1 MKHILCFIEDGVLP
15 CQEPVWNVSPVT
27 FAFSTQ
33 ISAGGTVSLINRGMW
48 KNETVKSGTFLI
60 LILKRQTV
68 LKTQS
73 CKIELNPLLD
83 VFCMQGMSGTRTSI
97 VVYGGAPKTVKTRSV
112 KMSALVSINTT
123 MVDMHRAL
131 FFTQSVSLFL
141 FLSHTHINAR
151 THTHT
156 ERERD
161 LWREFLPL

>member
-15 CQEPVWNVSPVT
+15 EPVWNVSPVT

-33 ISAGGTVSLINRGMW
+33 ISAGGTVSLINKGTW

-60 LILKRQTV
+60 LILKRQTD
-68 LKTQS
+68 LKSQS
-73 CKIELNPLLD
+73 WEIELNPLLD
-83 VFCMQGMSGTRTSI
+83 VFCMQGTSGTRTSI
-97 VVYGGAPKTVKTRSV
+97 VVYGGAPKTVKTRNV
-112 KMSALVSINTT
+112 KMSALVSINTN

-161 LWREFLPL
+161 LWREFIPL